1 MDAEFNYKS
10 LFDQAVQRIR
20 GIRDP
25 HSTRPETIDL
35 KWDEVRKQVLF
46 DFGGT
51 EFEKYSSVLD
61 AAQKISISILSFIIQ
76 KLSEHY
82 GKPLR
87 PISVHFDDTKM
98 SDPVFTFVDDK

>member
-61 AAQKISISILSFIIQ
+61 AAFL
-76 KLSEHY
+76 
-82 GKPLR
+82 PLWTTR
-87 PISVHFDDTKM
+87 NTPYCFLRTSKNVAFGN
-98 SDPVFTFVDDK
+98 